1 MSEQTIPV
9 EQPRNLG
16 GRPSN
21 YNDETVRNLVG
32 ALQLGLSV
40 STACDLAGISRDTYY
55 TWLKEKDGFSD
66 KMTKAQHHSKV
77 ISANIVS
84 DVLQDHLRVELS
96 AKAGKD
102 VKHKY
107 SHELRVNTAKWML
120 EKQEREKF
128 GSQSMIAAKVES
140 DGKGGQTATVIY
152 ATDNQFNQLL
162 DKFSTIPGS
171 EEIDPGQL
179 LEVLEDSGAEADLA
193 GGAAEERPAPVHPEE
208 LQSEHTE
215 EQSLSES

>member
-9 EQPRNLG
+9 EQSKNLG

-21 YNDETVRNLVG
+21 YNDETVRQLTG

-40 STACDLAGISRDTYY
+40 STACDLAGISRETYY
-55 TWLKEKDGFSD
+55 TWLKEKEGFSD
-66 KMTKAQHHSKV
+66 KMTKAQHLSKV

-128 GSQSMIAAKVES
+128 GSQSVTATKVES
-140 DGKGGQTATVIY
+140 DGKGGVTTTIVH
-152 ATDNQFNQLL
+152 ATDGQFTQLVSN
-162 DKFSTIPGS
+162 DSARSTIA
-171 EEIDPGQL
+171 EVDPGQL
-179 LEVLEDSGAEADLA
+179 LEILEDSSTGESVA
-193 GGAAEERPAPVHPEE
+193 GG
-208 LQSEHTE
+208 
-215 EQSLSES
+215 